1 MKRLLF
7 AASFLALPSLLLAAE
22 PADLIV
28 YKAKVVTVDAKF
40 SLAEALAVKDGRIVF
55 VGTDAEALKHCG
67 KNTKLID
74 AAGKP
79 AAKLVS
85 PFRSHP

>member
-7 AASFLALPSLLLAAE
+7 AASFLALPSLVLAAD

-40 SLAEALAVKDGRIVF
+40 SVAEAIAVKDGRIVF
-55 VGTDAEALKHCG
+55 VGSDAEALKHKG
-67 KNTKLID
+67 PNTNQLARLNKE
-74 AAGKP
+74 
-79 AAKLVS
+79 
-85 PFRSHP
+85 